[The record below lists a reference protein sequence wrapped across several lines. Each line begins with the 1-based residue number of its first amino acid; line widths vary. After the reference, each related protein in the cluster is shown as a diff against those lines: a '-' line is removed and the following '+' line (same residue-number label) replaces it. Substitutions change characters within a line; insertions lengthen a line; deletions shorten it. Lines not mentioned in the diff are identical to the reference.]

1 MEKLELTINEDVK
14 VLKLPTSVDEID
26 SDYVKELAKGIKIAE
41 NYTLVGVVSFFKLN
55 ELILSV
61 KRANERSQ
69 TTPVV
74 PIFIKA
80 GDCNN
85 YFVSNI
91 QFKDKLVIS
100 DTNLKIAD
108 TAKFAK
114 NKYSFIHVCNLINK
128 DVTIG
133 KKAVEHAGAT
143 ICCLDF
149 KVVPNCNIVANYTK

>member
-14 VLKLPTSVDEID
+14 VLELPTSVDEID
-26 SDYVKELAKGIKIAE
+26 SDYVKELTKGIKIAE
-41 NYTLVGVVSFFKLN
+41 NYSLVGVVAFFKLN

-61 KRANERSQ
+61 KRVNEKSQ
-69 TTPVV
+69 NAPVI

-80 GDCNN
+80 GDCSN
-85 YFVSNI
+85 YFISNI
-91 QFKDKLVIS
+91 QFKDELVVS
-100 DTNLKIAD
+100 ATNLKIAD

-128 DVTIG
+128 DVTVG
-133 KKAVEHAGAT
+133 KKAIEYAGAT

-149 KVVPNCNIVANYTK
+149 KIVPNCNIVANYSK